1 MHFVRCKAV
10 ALKVGYRK
18 RTEKFQTV
26 HKSLKTAGVIYHSL
40 LSMLRHLRD
49 GGEPPSF
56 VSYIASPMDN
66 LVMEAWEEQ
75 SLIGWDQILKG
86 RIGTKWGKAQGLF
99 YRNNSTTRKEK
110 HLTAEVWVS
119 KTIASLLR
127 FTLGLWKDRCDTL
140 HGATL
145 VERQRM
151 KRDKIMDR
159 LKLCYIQRDT
169 IPECYRYIFRD
180 AYETIG
186 KKSTQYL
193 VKWLCCCKNKGG
205 MWNADHNEG

>member
-1 MHFVRCKAV
+1 
-10 ALKVGYRK
+10 
-18 RTEKFQTV
+18 
-26 HKSLKTAGVIYHSL
+26 
-40 LSMLRHLRD
+40 
-49 GGEPPSF
+49 
-56 VSYIASPMDN
+56 
-66 LVMEAWEEQ
+66 MEAWEEQ
-75 SLIGWDQILKG
+75 RLIGWDQILKG
-86 RIGTKWGKAQGLF
+86 RISTKWGKAQGLF
-99 YRNNSTTRKEK
+99 YGNNPTTRKEK
-110 HLTAEVWVS
+110 HFTAEVWVS

-193 VKWLCCCKNKGG
+193 VKWVSTFMLLQKQGGHVEGRSQRRVTRRGSNGTNLQRSTNKRTK
-205 MWNADHNEG
+205 AKAYSQKHNEWMGEREQDGPSRGDTGGSG